1 MGSRAPRGYFGI
13 GVEGISKPMNFGNLM
28 RTAHGFGASF
38 VFTIAPARV
47 ICEPKSDTTH
57 ARDHMPWYSFPSPG
71 ELVLLVFGLLA
82 QAIFFGRWV
91 VQWLASERRGESH
104 MPELF
109 WWLSLLGASML
120 LVYFILRHE
129 PVGMIGQCVGWTVY
143 ARNLH
148 LIHRARRKPA

>member
-1 MGSRAPRGYFGI
+1 MNDFITQLLATAAPDASWFGTFQRWANA
-13 GVEGISKPMNFGNLM
+13 E
-28 RTAHGFGASF
+28 
-38 VFTIAPARV
+38 
-47 ICEPKSDTTH
+47 
-57 ARDHMPWYSFPSPG
+57 SPG